1 MGLRD
6 YHSFTVPTTD
16 FLPPVF
22 LAPTDTMVFTKAALL
37 LLAGLGTTFVSAGVN
52 TVTLKAAFGDMKGQ
66 YKNREGNPT
75 TYYLHE
81 NDKENDQKYILFN
94 VSKYSFGTETC
105 TGLLCDRGGSDIR
118 YRCDGTP
125 STPGIATANWTP
137 DDPKL
142 SFIPGGKGH
151 AVFHWGAPPSPKG
164 SKRCAIPPPRSP
176 DFFRA
181 IPKVSA
187 TGCRRLNAEEILRRR
202 QRRPTSAE

>member
-81 NDKENDQKYILFN
+81 NDKENDQKYIVISL
-94 VSKYSFGTETC
+94 
-105 TGLLCDRGGSDIR
+105 
-118 YRCDGTP
+118 
-125 STPGIATANWTP
+125 STPLGQRHAPVFFVIVAALTSGTVVMELHPLPVLRQLTGHQMTRSYPSYRAARVMRFSIGVHLQA
-137 DDPKL
+137 PKAP
-142 SFIPGGKGH
+142 S
-151 AVFHWGAPPSPKG
+151 GARFLLLGLRIS
-164 SKRCAIPPPRSP
+164 
-176 DFFRA
+176 
-181 IPKVSA
+181 SA
-187 TGCRRLNAEEILRRR
+187 RF
-202 QRRPTSAE
+202 